1 MNSYTV
7 EELYRLAQNGN
18 TEALVK
24 LGVCYKEG
32 NGVDRDESAAAQCFY
47 SAAEAGNAAGQ
58 YQLGLCYEGGRG
70 VEQDSQAAAYWYQE
84 AAKRFYEAAR
94 LGNPQAQY
102 GLANCYSEG
111 RGVARDPEAAVYW
124 YQASAQQDYAD
135 AQYNLGY
142 CYLFGIGVEANDVV
156 ALKWYQSAAS
166 HGDPQMQHNL
176 GLIYKN
182 GYGSVSRNYGKAA
195 EWFFKAARQGDS
207 SSKMEL
213 ALIYFRDPEAVKDV
227 SVAERLMT
235 EAAEDGITDAQVYL
249 MHYYFDGSPAKRDMK
264 KAYIWA
270 AKTADQVKDPVI
282 PVILGTCYAE
292 GTIIGRDE
300 ALAADWLKLAAEQP
314 ESLTGEAAY
323 YLGRYYQS
331 GRNLPR
337 SYEKASYFYELSQS
351 KGCRLADE
359 GLESLRLELE
369 HQTAQDE
376 AAKKAE
382 RKAQEEAYSAQAQ
395 QDLFD
400 EEEAFESEAD
410 GVETEAAEQL
420 EAGMDEAAE
429 SSLET
434 EKPEAADEAVLAA
447 SEPGVQQSGKQPDAA
462 DQTDGQS
469 AKTSAGNTF
478 HNLKQQMEKNRR
490 GIQETKEAETI
501 FDEDDRMLI
510 QAYEDSIRESEA
522 ETKTQTAKDMKD
534 GVSASEVSEQTSDD
548 ELHSEAEEAERPD
561 DGYEYADDADD
572 DSEYNYEES
581 DDADDWQEDGAEPD
595 DREKDPDDAYDDGY
609 ADADDWDEA
618 YDDTY
623 SDSDDN
629 YENSEDAYDDS
640 DDSYGDPGEVYDD
653 SEPYEDHYEESDEEA
668 SASPDLDETGSE
680 DGEDADGDW
689 EFPSTFNDRLQP
701 VGAGLNASS
710 ARNGNQAEG
719 ARTPINLEKIPQ
731 LEDELQDY
739 HDPEELDESDED
751 EDSDEWESSDD
762 QFIASLLATGARVTR
777 TAQAIPKKK
786 PEPQESGTENPA
798 ESETE
803 MDSDTA
809 RDQSAE
815 AGTVS
820 GISESGQPE
829 SDELPDD
836 EPVGSDFGPL
846 EDFGDGALS
855 EVRVIR
861 KAPEPEKAQADK
873 NTAEADEPEPAAES
887 VSADSEKQLD
897 QGSDA
902 KKQEASEPAEPE
914 ISEPA
919 KPEISEPAE
928 PEMSEPAEPEISE
941 PALPEV
947 SEAPEEKQKED
958 TAQQQTED
966 DLSES
971 KPASDEAS
979 VSNPD
984 EPEEAQELE
993 ETVPEGEADDAYEA
1007 NTEPISR
1014 RLADRVSIYEVNVD
1028 LEDSDGSE
1036 HEDEEADAQAAEAE
1050 ESEAQDQPEDS
1061 RMGLDEDSMWDED
1074 SDGSEEDQPDGDY
1087 DGDDASDD
1095 QPDEDADEDQNDF
1108 DHGEEDWDKAEEPDE
1123 DFSARKPRVL
1133 PWFFVGA
1140 AATLAIL
1147 AVIAAVLAASGKLP
1161 EQLQTMFR
1169 QEQSTDPGSP
1179 EQGNTSLSAETASQE
1194 TENLESQPSSGSK
1207 EETENT
1213 SSDASAVTDPTTEP
1227 AQEESSAGSS
1237 YEESETETEKESELE
1252 TESEIGAAELTEVE
1266 GESETETAESTETE
1280 TESKAETAESTEVES
1295 ESETETA
1302 ESTETETESKAE
1314 TAESTEVESESE
1326 TETAEST
1333 ETETES
1339 KAETAESTETETES
1353 KAETVESTEAET
1365 ESETFKETES
1375 EAAEMTETETDSE
1388 SESESERTEETETET
1403 ESETE
1408 AISEVPE
1415 FSSLPYTEIEVPSSG
1430 CVYAKLGYYD
1440 EKDNMVF
1447 AGKPT
1452 LLPIPEVA
1460 ETAQGM
1466 NVIGDYV
1473 YFYVLD
1479 GTVYMIPWA
1488 GGTLQAIAYGVDP
1501 SAQKFIMNYSVFAGN
1516 KEYRIEE
1523 DPYGSVWEGVGRFL
1537 TFDLDYAYYTT
1548 EDGQIGRA
1556 HYDRSGA
1563 EVLEIPVTGDSL
1575 VWAQVVSHYFLYYD
1589 ADREMMY
1596 SYDLQDQTMTAIPF
1610 EGIEDCSGLAAN
1622 GNWVYGI
1629 YKDQLVR
1636 VRPNGSGLETILD
1649 QPEDGSWTSVI
1660 HAMEH
1665 YLAVTRDG
1673 SNAGE
1678 YLVNVDTGEC
1688 AQLVAWPEEETETD
1702 TEENSDH

>member
-58 YQLGLCYEGGRG
+58 YQLGLCYEEGRG
-70 VEQDSQAAAYWYQE
+70 IKQDSQAAAYWYQE

-264 KAYIWA
+264 KAYLWA
-270 AKTADQVKDPVI
+270 AKTADQVKDPAI

-292 GTIIGRDE
+292 GTIVDRDE
-300 ALAADWLKLAAEQP
+300 ALAADWLKQAAEQP

-351 KGCRLADE
+351 KGYRLADE

-410 GVETEAAEQL
+410 DVETEAAEQL
-420 EAGMDEAAE
+420 EAGMDEAAD

-462 DQTDGQS
+462 DQTDGQH
-469 AKTSAGNTF
+469 AKTSAGNAF

-510 QAYEDSIRESEA
+510 QAYEDSIRESES

-534 GVSASEVSEQTSDD
+534 GVSVSEVSEQISDD
-548 ELHSEAEEAERPD
+548 ELHSETEEAERPD

-581 DDADDWQEDGAEPD
+581 DDADDWQEDGVEPD

-653 SEPYEDHYEESDEEA
+653 SEPYEDHYEKSDEEA
-668 SASPDLDETGSE
+668 SDLSDLDETGSE

-719 ARTPINLEKIPQ
+719 ARTPINLEEIPQ

-739 HDPEELDESDED
+739 HDPEELDEPDED
-751 EDSDEWESSDD
+751 EDNDEWESSDD

-786 PEPQESGTENPA
+786 PEPQESETENPA
-798 ESETE
+798 EPETE

-861 KAPEPEKAQADK
+861 KAPEPEKPQADK
-873 NTAEADEPEPAAES
+873 NTAAADEQEPAAES

-897 QGSDA
+897 QGSDTE
-902 KKQEASEPAEPE
+902 KQEASEPAEQE
-914 ISEPA
+914 IP
-919 KPEISEPAE
+919 EPAE
-928 PEMSEPAEPEISE
+928 PEISEPAEPEISE

-1014 RLADRVSIYEVNVD
+1014 RLADRVSIHEVNVD

-1061 RMGLDEDSMWDED
+1061 RMGLDEDSIWDED
-1074 SDGSEEDQPDGDY
+1074 SDESEEDQPDGDY

-1095 QPDEDADEDQNDF
+1095 QPEEDADEDQNDF
-1108 DHGEEDWDKAEEPDE
+1108 NHGEEDWGKAEEPDE

-1147 AVIAAVLAASGKLP
+1147 AIIAAILAASGKLP

-1179 EQGNTSLSAETASQE
+1179 EQGSTSLSAETASQE

-1207 EETENT
+1207 EETENV

-1237 YEESETETEKESELE
+1237 FEESETETEKESELE
-1252 TESEIGAAELTEVE
+1252 TESNSKTTETSETETKTDEASETESIQKTETESEMETAESTEVE
-1266 GESETETAESTETE
+1266 SKSGTETAESTEAESESE
-1280 TESKAETAESTEVES
+1280 TETAESTEVES

-1302 ESTETETESKAE
+1302 ESTE
-1314 TAESTEVESESE
+1314 
-1326 TETAEST
+1326 
-1333 ETETES
+1333 
-1339 KAETAESTETETES
+1339 
-1353 KAETVESTEAET
+1353 AET
-1365 ESETFKETES
+1365 ESETVKETES

-1408 AISEVPE
+1408 AISGLPE

-1430 CVYAKLGYYD
+1430 CVYAKFGYYD
-1440 EKDNMVF
+1440 EKDDMVF

-1556 HYDRSGA
+1556 RYDRSGA

-1649 QPEDGSWTSVI
+1649 QPEDGNWTSVI